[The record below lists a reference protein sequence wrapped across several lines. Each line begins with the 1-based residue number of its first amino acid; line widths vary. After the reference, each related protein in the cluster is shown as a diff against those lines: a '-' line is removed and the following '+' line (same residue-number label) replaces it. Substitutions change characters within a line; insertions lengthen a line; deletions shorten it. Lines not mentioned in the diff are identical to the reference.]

1 MRSRWFYAAWALA
14 VLLALVLP
22 VAIPYALWR
31 GDDSTCARHAT
42 DALADGDYFGA
53 RRLPL
58 SIDVRECIS
67 INDDLTLRAEVTVRG
82 AYGIPIES
90 YAVTA
95 DSVETLGTRA
105 NAFTSAIAVLAGA
118 FVVSMPFALV
128 AVYGVLVKQGGPR

>member
-1 MRSRWFYAAWALA
+1 MTSRGFYAAWALA

-31 GDDSTCARHAT
+31 GDDSTCAGHAT

-105 NAFTSAIAVLAGA
+105 NAFTSAVAVLAGA
-118 FVVSMPFALV
+118 FFVSMPFALV
-128 AVYGVLVKQGGPR
+128 AVHGVLVKQGGPR